1 MNLFTYPDLRL
12 RWKQVVDGRS
22 VPGHRR
28 RLGFQISNRW
38 YKINDYAPTR
48 MSWHIYCKFILSNM
62 NYEDAGL
69 LPDGVGG
76 AMGGDEL
83 LSTWLP
89 LTLSMRLIDVV
100 TCDGDL
106 NFLRCAAARLE
117 HNERAVDGRERVRSG
132 EIERV
137 VEQQER
143 AANARR
149 APRALYSN
157 RHFFIRM
164 CFKSQIYQI
173 EALHELVDNF

>member
-1 MNLFTYPDLRL
+1 
-12 RWKQVVDGRS
+12 
-22 VPGHRR
+22 
-28 RLGFQISNRW
+28 
-38 YKINDYAPTR
+38 
-48 MSWHIYCKFILSNM
+48 
-62 NYEDAGL
+62 
-69 LPDGVGG
+69 
-76 AMGGDEL
+76 
-83 LSTWLP
+83 
-89 LTLSMRLIDVV
+89 MRLIDVV